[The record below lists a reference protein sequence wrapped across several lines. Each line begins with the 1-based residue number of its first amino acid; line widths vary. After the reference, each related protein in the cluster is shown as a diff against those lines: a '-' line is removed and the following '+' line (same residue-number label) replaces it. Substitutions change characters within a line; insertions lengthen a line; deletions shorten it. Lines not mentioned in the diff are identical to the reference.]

1 MASRKARA
9 LLAAACVGSLVLAA
23 CGKQGQDEMSWA
35 RAALERNAALEIV
48 GSDPQARTF
57 TVRMKDSGSLSVL
70 RLDQIVAGPNPGAGA
85 TGAATAAPPG
95 SAIAVAAAVPAPAAT
110 PGETASTGDVA
121 APPYQT
127 PGEAAQAAAPQ
138 AFASKA
144 NPAHPS
150 PGQVLEK

>member
-48 GSDPQARTF
+48 ASDPQARTF
-57 TVRMKDSGSLSVL
+57 TVRMKDSGGLSVL
-70 RLDQIVAGPNPGAGA
+70 RVDQIVAGPNPGAGA
-85 TGAATAAPPG
+85 MAAATGAAP
-95 SAIAVAAAVPAPAAT
+95 AIAAAAAEPASATTAVSTADSQT

-127 PGEAAQAAAPQ
+127 PGEAAQA
-138 AFASKA
+138 S
-144 NPAHPS
+144 
-150 PGQVLEK
+150 